1 MPRDWTRGAGGCRG
15 GGRAAAPPRR
25 NVKASAPT
33 DDDASLTPLSTTPQD
48 EVGVRRGDYAT
59 KIATHVATL
68 PEPEADDASTTPA
81 RGTDRRVT
89 LCVEGNISAG
99 KSSFLRFLADECVE
113 LQDVVEVV
121 PEPVD
126 RWRAVGGPSGANVL
140 EQFYADP
147 ARYAY
152 TFQNYVFV
160 TRMMQER
167 ESAGGASPLRL
178 LERSVFSDRM
188 VFVRAVHEA
197 RWMSDMELDIYDSW

>member
-1 MPRDWTRGAGGCRG
+1 MAALPEPDADD
-15 GGRAAAPPRR
+15 AAPPPPP
-25 NVKASAPT
+25 SA
-33 DDDASLTPLSTTPQD
+33 
-48 EVGVRRGDYAT
+48 
-59 KIATHVATL
+59 
-68 PEPEADDASTTPA
+68 
-81 RGTDRRVT
+81 DRRVT

-126 RWRAVGGPSGANVL
+126 KWRAVGGPSGANVL

>member
-1 MPRDWTRGAGGCRG
+1 MLARASRAPIGASQRRAR
-15 GGRAAAPPRR
+15 RAARAPQPRRPAPP
-25 NVKASAPT
+25 P
-33 DDDASLTPLSTTPQD
+33 PQD
-48 EVGVRRGDYAT
+48 EVGVRHRSYASR
-59 KIATHVATL
+59 IADHAAEVTAAH
-68 PEPEADDASTTPA
+68 EEGEAAPAPAPPAAS
-81 RGTDRRVT
+81 RRVT

-99 KSSFLRFLADECVE
+99 KSSFLRFIADECVE
-113 LQDVVEVV
+113 LQDVIEVV

-126 RWRAVGGPSGANVL
+126 RWRAVGGSKTNVL
-140 EQFYADP
+140 DAFYKDP
-147 ARYAY
+147 GRYAY

-167 ESAGGASPLRL
+167 ESAAGAAPLRL